1 MIKKI
6 FPILA
11 LCTFSSMIG
20 MGIIMPIL
28 PLYAD
33 QLGATGIWIGVVYGG
48 YAISRAIFM
57 PIIGRLSD
65 RRGRKLFISIGLLIS
80 SLVSLTYILSNNMP
94 QLITVRLV
102 HGAISGMITPIARA
116 WIGDI
121 APRGEEGKWMGYFN
135 AAFATGFAT
144 GPLLGGVI
152 TEYYGMS
159 VAFTLMGGLNLL
171 AFVATTFFL
180 HESGQ
185 RKEKDQ
191 AEFSFRKMSGSGLFR
206 GLFLYRTMFEMSTNG
221 FMAFLP
227 IYCGIHLGLGTTLI
241 GVLQGVSLYLLSLL
255 QIVSGGIADRFD
267 RRRLLIIG
275 SLVNFALLALIPL
288 TSNFWQ
294 LLGLVIIRGIG
305 ASITMPAESV
315 LSIEEGRRFGMGS
328 TIAALAL
335 ASSLGSGVGPILSGI
350 FNDLGGIQSV
360 FYFIGGAG
368 LLGIIL
374 FTWYSRQRGSA
385 GN

>member
-1 MIKKI
+1 
-6 FPILA
+6 
-11 LCTFSSMIG
+11 
-20 MGIIMPIL
+20 MPIL

-94 QLITVRLV
+94 QLIIVRLV
-102 HGAISGMITPIARA
+102 HGAISGMITPVARA
-116 WIGDI
+116 WVGDI

-171 AFVATTFFL
+171 AFVVTTFFL

-206 GLFLYRTMFEMSTNG
+206 GLFLYRTMFEVSTNG

-241 GVLQGVSLYLLSLL
+241 GVLQGASLYLLSLL
-255 QIVSGGIADRFD
+255 QIVSGRIADRFD
-267 RRRLLIIG
+267 RRRLLIVG

-288 TSNFWQ
+288 TSNFWH

-335 ASSLGSGVGPILSGI
+335 ASSLGTGVGPILSGV

-360 FYFIGGAG
+360 FYFTAGAG